1 MTLNL
6 LSFLNVILLVEDTG
20 SDVDVVVGK
29 TDTGT
34 PLLSSVVAGSA
45 VTVAEE
51 HAVVVIVG
59 GSSVTEDVT
68 GTLVDGVLNS
78 SSEDSYT

>member
-20 SDVDVVVGK
+20 SDADVVVGRI
-29 TDTGT
+29 DTGT

-45 VTVAEE
+45 VTVPEE
-51 HAVVVIVG
+51 HAVGADVG